1 MVMCMKRK
9 LVKEV
14 LRKQGLSVQLQ
25 KRGVLLNTYYYYYI
39 NNIAYTVLCFHFSSY
54 IQPEDV

>member
-1 MVMCMKRK
+1 MVMCMKIK

-14 LRKQGLSVQLQ
+14 LHKQGLSVQLQ
-25 KRGVLLNTYYYYYI
+25 KRGAHLNTYYYDI
-39 NNIAYTVLCFHFSSY
+39 NNIACIVLYFHFSSY

>member
-1 MVMCMKRK
+1 MKRK